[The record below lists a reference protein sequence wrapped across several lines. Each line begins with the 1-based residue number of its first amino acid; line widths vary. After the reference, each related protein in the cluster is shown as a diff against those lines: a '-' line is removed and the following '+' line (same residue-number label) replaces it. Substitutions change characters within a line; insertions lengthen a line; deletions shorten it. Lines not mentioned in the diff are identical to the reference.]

1 MTTLGTAIA
10 LLLVIATSVSVWGG
24 EVRSAAT
31 PTVAG
36 AIETRDV
43 RKPTPA
49 PPRVAPDRHRSI
61 EQDRRER
68 AMIIGLMML
77 MDARH
82 RR

>member
-24 EVRSAAT
+24 EVRSTAT